1 MGIEIH
7 SNIGDLG
14 DWLQRG
20 AIEAVQEEMAQG
32 LAEHMRELG
41 RSDADAV
48 DLELE
53 SDTPDFPI
61 DADWVRDRANQIL
74 RESTE

>member
-7 SNIGDLG
+7 SNLGDLG
-14 DWLQRG
+14 DELERG
-20 AIEAVQEEMAQG
+20 AIAAVQEQMAQG

-41 RSDADAV
+41 RSDANAV

-53 SDTPDFPI
+53 SDTPGFEI
-61 DADWVRDRANQIL
+61 DAEWVRARANEIL
-74 RESTE
+74 AAD